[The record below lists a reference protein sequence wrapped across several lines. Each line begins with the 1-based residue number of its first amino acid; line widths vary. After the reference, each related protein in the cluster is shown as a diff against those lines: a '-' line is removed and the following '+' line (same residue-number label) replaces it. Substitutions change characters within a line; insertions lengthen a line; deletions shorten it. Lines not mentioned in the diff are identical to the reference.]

1 MSCTLYV
8 YIAKV
13 KCSSTLRLQKE
24 VVMIE
29 ISVKE
34 ARSKLSHLLD
44 RVEKGEE
51 IAITRRGEK
60 VALLVSP
67 EKKKRLPKLA
77 AFRSSLKVRG
87 KTLSETVIEERRDH
101 RY

>member
-1 MSCTLYV
+1 
-8 YIAKV
+8 
-13 KCSSTLRLQKE
+13 
-24 VVMIE
+24 MIE
-29 ISVKE
+29 MSVKE
-34 ARSKLSHLLD
+34 ARSKLSRLLD

-67 EKKKRLPKLA
+67 EKKQKLPKLA
-77 AFRSSLKVRG
+77 AFRSSLKVSG
-87 KTLSETVIEERRDH
+87 KNLSETVIEDRLDH

>member
-1 MSCTLYV
+1 
-8 YIAKV
+8 
-13 KCSSTLRLQKE
+13 
-24 VVMIE
+24 MIE

-51 IAITRRGEK
+51 IAITRRGK
-60 VALLVSP
+60 RVGLLVSP
-67 EKKKRLPKLA
+67 EKRQKLPKLA
-77 AFRSSLKVRG
+77 AFRSSLKVSG
-87 KTLSETVIEERRDH
+87 KTLSETVIQERLDH

>member
-1 MSCTLYV
+1 
-8 YIAKV
+8 
-13 KCSSTLRLQKE
+13 
-24 VVMIE
+24 MIE

-44 RVEKGEE
+44 RVGKGEE

-67 EKKKRLPKLA
+67 EKKQKLPKLE
-77 AFRSSLKVRG
+77 AFRSSLKVKG
-87 KTLSETVIEERRDH
+87 KTLSKTVIEERQAQ

>member
-1 MSCTLYV
+1 
-8 YIAKV
+8 
-13 KCSSTLRLQKE
+13 
-24 VVMIE
+24 MIE

-34 ARSKLSHLLD
+34 ARSKLSHLLN

-67 EKKKRLPKLA
+67 EKKRKLPKLS
-77 AFRSSLKVRG
+77 AFRSSLKVSG
-87 KTLSETVIEERRDH
+87 KTLSETVIEERH
-101 RY
+101 LERY

>member
-1 MSCTLYV
+1 
-8 YIAKV
+8 
-13 KCSSTLRLQKE
+13 
-24 VVMIE
+24 MIE

-34 ARSKLSHLLD
+34 ARSKLSRLLD

-67 EKKKRLPKLA
+67 EKKKKLPKLA
-77 AFRSSLKVRG
+77 TFRSSLKVSG
-87 KTLSETVIEERRDH
+87 KTLSETLIEERRDQ

>member
-1 MSCTLYV
+1 
-8 YIAKV
+8 
-13 KCSSTLRLQKE
+13 
-24 VVMIE
+24 MIE
-29 ISVKE
+29 VCVKE

-60 VALLVSP
+60 VAVMMSP
-67 EKKKRLPKLA
+67 GKKQKLPKLA

-87 KTLSETVIEERRDH
+87 KTLSQTVLEERLDH